1 MSTGEYLPHPPPTR
15 WRPPQL
21 PRRFGRGLK
30 PAEQIG
36 MVELCNIRGHAER
49 VTKGNIEADA
59 AAIVGSFDSENAT
72 NAAEMVQAH
81 DNTIRL
87 HSAPPG

>member
-1 MSTGEYLPHPPPTR
+1 
-15 WRPPQL
+15 
-21 PRRFGRGLK
+21 
-30 PAEQIG
+30 